1 MQLDVCAAA
10 SYVRLVLLIESYVEE
25 VSEVVVYPSGIGVG
39 DVEVTVGVIDQCLT
53 VEFV

>member
-10 SYVRLVLLIESYVEE
+10 SYIGLVLLVESYVEE
-25 VSEVVVYPSGIGVG
+25 VSEVVVYPSSIGMG
-39 DVEVTVGVIDQCLT
+39 GVEVSMRVINQCLT

>member
-1 MQLDVCAAA
+1 MQFDVCAAV
-10 SYVRLVLLIESYVEE
+10 SYVGLVLLVESYVEE

-39 DVEVTVGVIDQCLT
+39 GVEVTMGVIDQRLT